1 MIEQGTTEQTL
12 SHPSTEYT
20 RGLLAAVFDAAGAA
34 VGQAITVVAALIDVT
49 TVVIGG
55 GVTRAW
61 HLLEP
66 AIRRCLGDE
75 PPVSG
80 LPIRLERSAPGT
92 DAVALGAAS
101 RVCRELDHL
110 E

>member
-1 MIEQGTTEQTL
+1 M
-12 SHPSTEYT
+12 
-20 RGLLAAVFDAAGAA
+20 FDAAGTAI
-34 VGQAITVVAALIDVT
+34 GQAVTMVAALIDVT

-66 AIRRCLGDE
+66 AIRRCLVDE

-80 LPIRLERSAPGT
+80 LPIRLERSVLGA

-101 RVCRELDHL
+101 RVRRELDRP
-110 E
+110 